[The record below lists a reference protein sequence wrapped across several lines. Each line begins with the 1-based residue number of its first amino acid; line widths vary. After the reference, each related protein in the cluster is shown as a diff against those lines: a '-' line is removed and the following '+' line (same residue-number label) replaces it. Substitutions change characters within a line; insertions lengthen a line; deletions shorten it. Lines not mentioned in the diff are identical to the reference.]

1 MPLYEHDELKF
12 VPGTSWA
19 YSNAGEALAGAIVE
33 KASGEDY
40 PDYLRRHVFAVAGMQ
55 NSDPDNIPL
64 ISDKLVVPYTKASP
78 NGRSTEWH
86 VADRSGGSPAGGAI
100 STANDLVQFADALRG
115 GKLMNQ
121 ATFAEMTKPHD
132 NGGAGGTYG
141 YAIGIHS
148 TYGRTFVGHNGGFQG
163 VNTEIFIFLDS
174 PYTVVVLAN
183 QDPPAELYPA
193 STIAALIA
201 EKAKRG
207 Q

>member
-1 MPLYEHDELKF
+1 M
-12 VPGTSWA
+12 
-19 YSNAGEALAGAIVE
+19 VE

-40 PDYLRRHVFAVAGMQ
+40 PDYLRRHIFAAAGMT

-64 ISDKLVVPYTKASP
+64 VSDKLVVPYTKALP
-78 NGRSTEWH
+78 HGRSAEWH

-100 STANDLVQFADALRG
+100 STAADLVRFADALRG
-115 GKLMNQ
+115 GKLMSQ
-121 ATFAEMTKPHD
+121 STFGEMTKPHD

-148 TYGRTFVGHNGGFQG
+148 TYGRTIVGHNGGFQG

-193 STIAALIA
+193 STIVALMA